1 MFTRTLA
8 TRLFTPLRSMFKPS
22 TVSLRMP
29 LRRMLSTQATE
40 QIPSLPLI
48 DRLKTPYYIGRVHGW
63 GDKRLLP
70 YYLGAIT
77 MVSMPI
83 IYKLY
88 SSSAEVHTE
97 RAAFRQLIS
106 NDITSANKGLKDL
119 CETNV
124 SIHEYGILKG
134 YVGQLVRLLYNG
146 NTETQYLSAKL
157 ITKACQDNSS
167 ITRSISNEAR
177 KLGGFSA
184 LNRVVSFSPSLRA
197 RAQAVVCM
205 DALVSYSLDN
215 AVEFIETGSSE
226 AIINLVKDKD
236 VKPRI
241 KSLAF
246 HVLAKLPRRQG
257 CLKPVLPVVPIA
269 ISTTK
274 HSDENLR
281 AAASN
286 FLHAVAEVDDKVK
299 ESLIAEGL
307 HVAASPICV
316 IDDFEE

>member
-1 MFTRTLA
+1 
-8 TRLFTPLRSMFKPS
+8 
-22 TVSLRMP
+22 
-29 LRRMLSTQATE
+29 
-40 QIPSLPLI
+40 
-48 DRLKTPYYIGRVHGW
+48 
-63 GDKRLLP
+63 
-70 YYLGAIT
+70 
-77 MVSMPI
+77 
-83 IYKLY
+83 
-88 SSSAEVHTE
+88 
-97 RAAFRQLIS
+97 
-106 NDITSANKGLKDL
+106 
-119 CETNV
+119 
-124 SIHEYGILKG
+124 
-134 YVGQLVRLLYNG
+134 
-146 NTETQYLSAKL
+146 
-157 ITKACQDNSS
+157 
-167 ITRSISNEAR
+167 
-177 KLGGFSA
+177 
-184 LNRVVSFSPSLRA
+184 
-197 RAQAVVCM
+197 M